1 MGNFLRTVDNISAS
15 EQRLVN
21 NKEKK
26 LSNGEPV
33 QYLDEWPFINNWSA
47 EGLVRV
53 NVVMV
58 ENEINSLSAN
68 PCMRLRFNSH

>member
-33 QYLDEWPFINNWSA
+33 QYLDE
-47 EGLVRV
+47 
-53 NVVMV
+53 
-58 ENEINSLSAN
+58 
-68 PCMRLRFNSH
+68 